1 MTKVNI
7 IWSHLSFC
15 TLFSRDAWIFSLNA
29 KKLRFIFVHC
39 FMQMYRSFSTTES
52 RIQGFYSISPQ
63 IMVFLFKILIHVF
76 NVWSMPYINA
86 YKYKIY
92 TVHICDYFVQNVNI
106 MFVSQ
111 GIVLNIWSISNI
123 FVYILA
129 CRKLLHILMMLNIW
143 CK

>member
-52 RIQGFYSISPQ
+52 RIKGFYSIPSQ
-63 IMVFLFKILIHVF
+63 IIVFLFKTLIHIF

-86 YKYKIY
+86 YKYKMY
-92 TVHICDYFVQNVNI
+92 SVHICDYFLQNVNI

-123 FVYILA
+123 FVYFSMQKTATNIFIL
-129 CRKLLHILMMLNIW
+129 LNIW
-143 CK
+143 CN